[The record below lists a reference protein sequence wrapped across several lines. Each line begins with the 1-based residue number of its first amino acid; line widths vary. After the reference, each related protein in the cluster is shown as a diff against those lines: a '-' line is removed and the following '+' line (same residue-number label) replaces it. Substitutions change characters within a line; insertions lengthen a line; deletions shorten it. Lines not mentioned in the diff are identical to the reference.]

1 MATFDALCFVDQIA
15 PRPMLLIAG
24 SEAVTSWMSVEAF
37 QKAKGSNE
45 LVWIDG
51 ASHVDLYDRNQYVQ
65 PAVDRL
71 TEFFTFELGDEGK

>member
-37 QKAKGSNE
+37 QKANGSKE
-45 LVWIDG
+45 FVWIDG
-51 ASHVDLYDRNQYVQ
+51 ASHVDLYDRDQYVK
-65 PAVDRL
+65 PAVDL
-71 TEFFTFELGDEGK
+71 LSGFFTATLTTEG